1 MSKILGLDLG
11 INSIGWAVI
20 DNKTNQMD
28 CGVRVF
34 KNVITQHNQP
44 KLRKIRIKKIDI
56 STKFILSSILTSILF
71 GLALLNI
78 QDWQYWTSLGI
89 GGLLVIISI
98 LKDK

>member
-11 INSIGWAVI
+11 TNSIGWAVI
-20 DNKTNQMD
+20 DNKTNQMS
-28 CGVRVF
+28 CGVRIL
-34 KNVITQHNQP
+34 KNEITQNNQFELK
-44 KLRKIRIKKIDI
+44 KLRLKRVDL
-56 STKFILSSILTSILF
+56 STKFILSSILTSTLF
-71 GLALLNI
+71 GLALINI

>member
-11 INSIGWAVI
+11 TNSIGWAVI
-20 DNKTNQMD
+20 DSNSNQMD

-34 KNVITQHNQP
+34 KNGL
-44 KLRKIRIKKIDI
+44 KLRKQTVSERIKRKTI
-56 STKFILSSILTSILF
+56 STKIVLSSILTSSLF
-71 GLALLNI
+71 TIALINI
-78 QDWQYWTSLGI
+78 NDWQYWTSLGI